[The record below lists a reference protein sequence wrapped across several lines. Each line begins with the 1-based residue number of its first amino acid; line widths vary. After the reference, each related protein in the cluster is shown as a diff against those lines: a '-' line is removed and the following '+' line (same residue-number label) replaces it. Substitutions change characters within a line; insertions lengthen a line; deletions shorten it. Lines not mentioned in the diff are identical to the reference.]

1 MGTFAWLFVSVTLI
15 QLCRSDKILADFI
28 RDYYEA
34 SNIHQIVIFACW
46 DYAVDISR
54 NIMGLDT
61 AITYQSTADDVDL
74 TDILRVN
81 YYHLGIVLDFDCPF
95 SENIIDKFSNHLP
108 FNESYHWLVLSNL
121 SPIPEDYLEGLA
133 LTVASELTSA
143 IRDGNQFQ
151 LYDIYN
157 PSYRHGGSVN
167 VIDKGQWTPNNGLHD
182 QLSQYKYT
190 RRADLQQLCLNF
202 SVVLYYP
209 ALPDFMTYLSTYMN
223 IKMDTMTR
231 AHYPVAMYLQDMYN
245 FSMKI
250 HQATTWGY
258 LVNGS
263 FNGLIGDIISGF
275 IDMSLTPFEFHQSR
289 MDFVE
294 YAVETWYADVAFTFL
309 HPKTSTLCN
318 NFLKPFTNDLWWMIL
333 LVAAIYWALLLLSLI
348 LEQHYEAKTQDTE
361 MNVSD
366 TGLTTVAALSQQGL
380 SDSPIFFS
388 GRIIFLSLF
397 FWALLLYQFYS
408 ASIVS
413 SLMTVPPRW
422 IKTIKDLSDSDFQV
436 GSHFVQYYHNLFKTS
451 TDPDVIELY
460 NRKIKSHPNSFLSVE
475 EGFRKVQDGGY
486 AYLTETTATYPVLT
500 STFSEDQI
508 CAVEEIRLRKPRS
521 ISLIMPRGSPFKKI
535 MNYGMRKIVQAGIMR
550 RLQKIWRG
558 TRPPC
563 PENYNDRPTPMGMTE
578 FSPALFL
585 LSIGLAIS
593 TVILM
598 MENLYFYIEN
608 QRYSSPIDEE

>member
-1 MGTFAWLFVSVTLI
+1 MKTFALLYVSVTLI
-15 QLCRSDKILADFI
+15 QLSRSDKILVDFI

-46 DYAVDISR
+46 DYAVEVSR

-61 AITYQSTADDVDL
+61 VVTYQSTTDDINL

-95 SENIIDKFSNHLP
+95 SERIIDKFSDHLP
-108 FNESYHWLVLSNL
+108 FNESYHWLILSNL
-121 SPIPEDYLEGLA
+121 SPIPKDYLESLA
-133 LTVASELTSA
+133 LTIASELTSA
-143 IRDGNQFQ
+143 IRKGNQFQ

-167 VIDKGQWTPNNGLHD
+167 VVDKGQWTPNDGL
-182 QLSQYKYT
+182 QNKLSEYKYI

-209 ALPDFMTYLSTYMN
+209 PLPDLMTYLSTYMH

-245 FSMKI
+245 FSIKI

-275 IDMSLTPFEFHQSR
+275 IDMSLTPFEFHGIR

-294 YAVETWYADVAFTFL
+294 YAVETWYADVSFTFL
-309 HPKTSTLCN
+309 HPKTS
-318 NFLKPFTNDLWWMIL
+318 
-333 LVAAIYWALLLLSLI
+333 ALQ
-348 LEQHYEAKTQDTE
+348 QHYEATTQDTE
-361 MNVSD
+361 MNVID

-380 SDSPIFFS
+380 SESPMFFS
-388 GRIIFLSLF
+388 GRITFLSLF

-413 SLMTVPPRW
+413 SLMTAPPRW
-422 IKTIKDLSDSDFQV
+422 IKTIKDISDSELEV
-436 GSHFVQYYHNLFKTS
+436 ASHFVQYYHNLFKTS

-460 NRKIKSHPNSFLSVE
+460 NRKIKSRPNRFLSVE
-475 EGFRKVQDGGY
+475 EGFRKVQGGGY
-486 AYLTETTATYPVLT
+486 AYLTETTATYPLLS

-521 ISLIMPRGSPFKKI
+521 ISLIMPKNSPFKKI
-535 MNYGMRKIVQAGIMR
+535 MNYGLRKIVQSGIMH

-558 TRPPC
+558 ARPRC

-578 FSPALFL
+578 FSPAIFL
-585 LSIGLAIS
+585 LCIGLIIAMAIL
-593 TVILM
+593 V
-598 MENLYFYIEN
+598 MENLYFYFEN
-608 QRYSSPIDEE
+608 RHRSLSIDAE